1 MEFKESHDVQI
12 GFPLNIRKDHQQYFE
27 RCLNWQYY
35 NPNIKV
41 HFFTIVYG
49 KGYSTNIFLQPIK
62 NIAPWPDIYKKFHK
76 SFFLGRIRDA
86 FKRQEIKFVIT
97 PLYYYCI
104 NEFSN
109 NFFHWFAEV
118 LPKMIYVK
126 NHLNKNV
133 QFYIPF
139 ALSAYQLTSLK
150 LCNISFYKNKNE
162 VSFLCRVKLVENFV
176 YTGAYHPG
184 LLNELKQIII
194 NKLQLTKNKE
204 RKIYVTR
211 KNAARRRIVNEA
223 DVIKKLLQSGFE
235 IFDFDEISFEQQ
247 VEILVNSSIIVSLH
261 GAALTNMIFMKPG
274 SVVFELLPNEVLG
287 DKCYFVLAGTMKHA
301 YYYLFCETN
310 GPNHITADYF
320 VNINLFESTL
330 STIIS
335 GHPILE

>member
-1 MEFKESHDVQI
+1 MVFKELHTVQI
-12 GFPLNIRKDHQQYFE
+12 GFPLNINKDHQQYFE
-27 RCLNWQYY
+27 LYLNWHYQ
-35 NPNIKV
+35 NPGIKG

-49 KGYSTNIFLQPIK
+49 KGYSTNILFEPIK
-62 NIAPWPDIYKKFHK
+62 SIAPWPDIYKKFNK
-76 SFFLGRIRDA
+76 SFFLGRILDA
-86 FKRQEIKFVIT
+86 FKRNEIKFVIA
-97 PLYYYCI
+97 PVYYYCT

-150 LCNISFYKNKNE
+150 LCNISFYENKKE
-162 VSFLCRVKLVENFV
+162 VSFFCRLKLVENFV
-176 YTGAYHPG
+176 FTGTYHPG

-194 NKLQLTKNKE
+194 NKLQLTKSKV

-211 KNAARRRIVNEA
+211 KNAARRRILNEKV
-223 DVIKKLLQSGFE
+223 VIEKLLRLGFE